1 MVIKGCFFHYT
12 QCIWR
17 KTYYKENDGITK
29 LVRRAAVLPLVPQN
43 EIEDVWFNALQDI
56 GDPDNVLDTTTFTD
70 YVTERWV
77 ETHIFFWNHYL
88 TRPQTIYTSSD
99 RDNYQPVCSGG
110 SPPIQK
116 TNLQTYRLHTSAT
129 ERHIPPG
136 VSYSDSVIDC
146 YLLIKICN

>member
-77 ETHIFFWNHYL
+77 ETHIFLWNHYL
-88 TRPQTIYTSSD
+88 TRGTPHHKPSTQAVTEITISQYAAGEARPSK
-99 RDNYQPVCSGG
+99 R
-110 SPPIQK
+110 PIYRRIDSI
-116 TNLQTYRLHTSAT
+116 LQQLKDTYRQELVTVT
-129 ERHIPPG
+129 
-136 VSYSDSVIDC
+136 V
-146 YLLIKICN
+146 